1 MPDPE
6 KKIKHQ
12 SRKKYFSSPALGN
25 TVIGLVALTFVGFIA
40 ILIFLYFNNSRYLED
55 FKELLAQNESSSHK
69 MQLFSEFAELARG
82 RTRNTIQ
89 ILESDDIFEQDEL
102 NQQLEGFAGRF
113 ADIREQLDVMPFT
126 VEDRELYDSVFVVV
140 QKILPRQRQAVEL
153 LMYGGDKEEARRLIY
168 QGVLPGQQQIID
180 ILHQLIRNERR
191 HIERNTLQINHSMQ
205 EINQHNNVL
214 FTSILLLIAGF
225 SGFIIYRI
233 SRIQKQLSNAYES
246 LEEKVRERTKD
257 LKMARD
263 AAITANKSKSEF
275 LSSMSHE
282 LRTPLNAIIGFSQLL
297 EMEEMEP
304 LQKDSVGEIHKA
316 GKHLLDLI
324 NEVLDLARIEAG
336 RMEAEMQEVDLAAV
350 LTEVKALSEPIAAR
364 YGIKLEVQK
373 DVGSTIF
380 ADYTRF
386 KQVILNLVS
395 NGIKYNRENG
405 SVDVYTETIGDKV
418 RIFIKDTGKGI
429 APEQREE
436 LFEPFNRLGAE
447 GSEIEGTGIGMMVT
461 RQLVDLM
468 EGSIDFDSTVG
479 EGSLFWVDFPLVR
492 TGGEEAVDNQ
502 EASPDVRSASPDQSG
517 IRVLYIEDN
526 MANVKFMEKVFA
538 RQPQYQLTSA
548 LTPYEGLAI
557 AMSGWPDIILLDINM
572 PEMDGYQVL
581 EQLKADKKTAAM
593 PVIAVTANAMAESIS
608 QGLEAGFYEYL
619 VKPIDI
625 NKLMAALQSAPR
637 VDSVQS

>member
-6 KKIKHQ
+6 QQRKEPAK
-12 SRKKYFSSPALGN
+12 KKYFSNPALGN
-25 TVIGLVALTFVGFIA
+25 SVIGLVALTFVCFIA
-40 ILIFLYFNNSRYLED
+40 ILIFLYFNNSRYLDD
-55 FKELLAQNESSSHK
+55 FKELLEQNASSSHK

-82 RTRNTIQ
+82 RTRNSIQ

-102 NQQLEGFAGRF
+102 NQQLEGYAGKF
-113 ADIREQLDVMPFT
+113 ADVREQLDAMPFT
-126 VEDRELYDSVFVVV
+126 KEDRELYESVFVVV
-140 QKILPRQRQAVEL
+140 QQILPRQRQAVEL

-168 QGVLPGQQQIID
+168 EGVLPGQQEIID
-180 ILHQLIRNERR
+180 LFHQLIRNERR
-191 HIERNTLQINHSMQ
+191 HIEDNTQQINYSMQ
-205 EINQHNNVL
+205 EINRHNNVL
-214 FTSILLLIAGF
+214 FTSILILIAGL

-233 SRIQKQLSNAYES
+233 SHIQKQVSKAYES
-246 LEEKVRERTKD
+246 LEEKVQERTQD

-263 AAITANKSKSEF
+263 AALTASKSKSEF

-297 EMEEMEP
+297 EMEDMEP

-336 RMEAEMQEVDLAAV
+336 RMAAEIQEVDLTAV
-350 LTEVKALSEPIAAR
+350 LSEVRALSEPIAAR
-364 YGIKLEVQK
+364 YGISLDVQK
-373 DVGSTIF
+373 NMNSMIF
-380 ADYTRF
+380 ADYKRV

-405 SVDVYTETIGDKV
+405 SVAVYTETIGDKV
-418 RIFIKDTGKGI
+418 RIYVKDTGKGI
-429 APEQREE
+429 APEQRDG

-461 RQLVDLM
+461 RQLVELM
-468 EGSIDFDSTVG
+468 EGNIDFDSTVG
-479 EGSLFWVDFPLVR
+479 EGSLFWIDFPLVQS
-492 TGGEEAVDNQ
+492 GGDETVDNQ
-502 EASPDVRSASPDQSG
+502 AVSNDAQTALTEQSG

-526 MANVKFMEKVFA
+526 IANVKFMETVFS

-548 LTPYEGLAI
+548 LTPSEGLAM
-557 AMSGWPDIILLDINM
+557 AMNGRPDIILLDINM

-581 EQLKADKKTAAM
+581 EQLKASHKTADI
-593 PVIAVTANAMAESIS
+593 PVIAVTANAMAENIS
-608 QGLEAGFYEYL
+608 KGLEVGFHEYL
-619 VKPIDI
+619 TKPIDI
-625 NKLMAALQSAPR
+625 NKLLTALEAAR
-637 VDSVQS
+637 RG